1 MIIKIKMTK
10 RVLLIGGTGF
20 IGNHLSIK
28 LKQRGYEV
36 SILSRTKQSITKN
49 GMPCYYWAPQNKI
62 YDKDAFLNLDCIV
75 NLAGEN
81 VAAKRWTVKRKDELL
96 QSRVVPNKFLY
107 DILKNLETKPSTFI
121 CASATGIYGSYNG
134 DKLCNEGSSPAK
146 DFLAKVCQSWE
157 SSADL
162 MSQLNIRTI
171 KIRTGIVLGKNE
183 GFLKRIVP
191 IFRLGLGAA
200 LGSGKQ
206 YMPWIHIDDL
216 CDIYIETIEN
226 KTFNGVYN
234 ATVKDNTTNLVF
246 SKTLAR
252 KIFHYPLW
260 MPNVPAFI
268 LKIMF
273 GEMSKILLTGRRV
286 LPERIEKSGF
296 QFKYSDLETA
306 LKDCF
311 RKE

>member
-1 MIIKIKMTK
+1 MGKNI
-10 RVLLIGGTGF
+10 LLVGGSGF
-20 IGNHLSIK
+20 IGKHLAIALQK
-28 LKQRGYEV
+28 NGYEV
-36 SILSRTKQSITKN
+36 AVLTRKATKSTTSITYYTWDVENKTADKN
-49 GMPCYYWAPQNKI
+49 
-62 YDKDAFLNLDCIV
+62 AFLNVDCIV

-81 VAAKRWTVKRKDELL
+81 VAEKRWTEKRKDQLL
-96 QSRVVPNKFLY
+96 QSRVAPNEFLY
-107 DILKNLETKPSTFI
+107 DIIKNLETKPATFI

-162 MSQLNIRTI
+162 MTKLNIRTV

-183 GFLKRIVP
+183 GFLKRVTP
-191 IFRLGLGAA
+191 IFRFGLGSA

-216 CDIYIETIEN
+216 CNIYLQAIEN
-226 KTFNGVYN
+226 KEFNGVYN
-234 ATVKDNTTNLVF
+234 ATVKDNTTNLTF

-252 KIFHYPLW
+252 KVFHYPLW
-260 MPNVPAFI
+260 MPNIPAFI
-268 LKIMF
+268 LKLIF
-273 GEMSKILLTGRRV
+273 GEMSKIFLAGRRV
-286 LPERIEKSGF
+286 LPERLEKAGF
-296 QFKYSDLETA
+296 QFKYIDLELA

-311 RKE
+311 GKK